1 MRRSAAAVL
10 VFVTVALGLT
20 IVTQP
25 SGALSDSYRR
35 WTGGKTASCSSDAG
49 GAHVTLS
56 NQNVEFSSLLATDQF
71 TINYVLDGVNHP
83 SGPFPVEQTSGTKA
97 YGSFSQ
103 DFDAYPFTFG
113 FRLDTIRNGS
123 VIYRSQITLTCTGDG
138 SVPATVVNTFVPTD
152 PYRRWKGAKSA
163 TCSHSGTSAQITFGD
178 QNVEFNQLPAVAQYT
193 INYIGPLGTTVNGPF
208 PIEQQDGSK
217 VYGGFTA
224 AFYGYPFTFTFR
236 LDTLI
241 GGQVTY
247 TSKLV
252 VTCTGDGT
260 RMVEPINAAVTP
272 APFPTWTAFVKRQY
286 QDMTAADPTASNLAA
301 WVDKL
306 STGGATKGELIDGLR
321 RTSDNTDAVDPA
333 VRLYRAFLQRTPDAG
348 GLRFWVTR
356 RRTGAWTLYRMADQ
370 FSSSNEFKTKYGTLT
385 NRQFVERIYTDVLER
400 TPDTGGINYWTG
412 RLDARAKTRGQVMVG
427 FSESSEYKRKQAES
441 TDVSVI
447 SIFLL
452 GRRPTELEVADWV
465 SRQKAGTSRAEL
477 AKELLTSPAYAAHVG
492 S

>member
-20 IVTQP
+20 IVAHP
-25 SGALSDSYRR
+25 GGALSDSYRR
-35 WTGGKTASCSSDAG
+35 WTSGKTATCSSDAG
-49 GAHVTLS
+49 GARVNLS

-71 TINYVLDGVNHP
+71 TINYILDGVNHP
-83 SGPFPVEQTSGTKA
+83 NGPFTVEQTSGTKA
-97 YGSFSQ
+97 YGGFTQ

-138 SVPATVVNTFVPTD
+138 SVPANVVDTFVPTD
-152 PYRRWKGAKSA
+152 PYRRWKGPKTA
-163 TCSHSGTSAQITFGD
+163 TCSHTAGAAKVSFTEQD
-178 QNVEFNQLPAVAQYT
+178 VEFNDLPAGAQFT
-193 INYIGPLGTTVNGPF
+193 IHYIDDGVDTVNGPF
-208 PIEQQDGSK
+208 AVEQQNGTKAYASFSE
-217 VYGGFTA
+217 VFPS
-224 AFYGYPFTFTFR
+224 YPFTFAFR
-236 LDTLI
+236 IDTLI

-260 RMVEPINAAVTP
+260 STVAPIHAAVTP
-272 APFPTWTAFVKRQY
+272 PRSRRETAFVKRQY
-286 QDMTAADPTASNLAA
+286 QDMTAKDPTASNLAA
-301 WVDKL
+301 WIDKL
-306 STGGATKGELIDGLR
+306 STGAATKGELIDGLR
-321 RTSDNTDAVDPA
+321 RTSDNVNAVDPA

-348 GLRFWVTR
+348 GLRFWVAR

-385 NRQFVERIYTDVLER
+385 NRQFVERIYTDVLGR
-400 TPDTGGINYWTG
+400 TPDTGGIDFWTG